1 MRWMVRAALV
11 TALATGALAMACGD
25 DDDNGDDAGNGTPGS
40 SVQTPGPVTTREG
53 QDPTEIDTGATP
65 DAVDPNVVSAVGLDA
80 NPGTPEIDSAGAV
93 SADFVVAYTVTEL
106 GLPMVGYQFDVDWE
120 GTNVEFVSLEHLE
133 NGGLTLC
140 PQTVQLSPQRILGAC
155 AQPQL
160 VSTDYTGQLSLLT
173 FRCTAPGE
181 TTLHLRYQ
189 EGSFGTKIET
199 VTPEIETSH
208 TLELSDATVTCA

>member
-1 MRWMVRAALV
+1 MLLNRIRTASLVVGVCLALS
-11 TALATGALAMACGD
+11 ACGGPAED
-25 DDDNGDDAGNGTPGS
+25 REAAAGTPAA
-40 SVQTPGPVTTREG
+40 TAPVAPAR
-53 QDPTEIDTGATP
+53 D
-65 DAVDPNVVSAVGLDA
+65 
-80 NPGTPEIDSAGAV
+80 TPEAESARPRVVVLGDSLTAG
-93 SADFVVAYTVTEL
+93 L
-106 GLPMVGYQFDVDWE
+106 GLLETQSFPALLQQKIDEEGYQFDVDWE

-173 FRCTAPGE
+173 FRCTTPGE
-181 TTLHLRYQ
+181 TTLQLRYQ